1 MFKFKTEQEIAQH
14 VASRIRAV
22 RVSQQLTQ
30 KVLSQRSGVS
40 LASYQRFEQTGR
52 IEFLSL
58 IKVAQ
63 ALHLEDDFE
72 GLFDRR
78 SAMTLDQIEQRAQ
91 PATRKGRVYKHS

>member
-1 MFKFKTEQEIAQH
+1 MKFQTEQEIAQDI
-14 VASRIRAV
+14 SNRIRAV
-22 RVSQQLTQ
+22 RVSQKLTQ
-30 KVLSQRSGVS
+30 KAISERSGVS

-63 ALHLEDDFE
+63 ALHLEGDFE

-78 SAMTLDQIEQRAQ
+78 NAMTLDQIEQQAQ
-91 PATRKGRVYKHS
+91 PTPRKGRVYKQS